1 MKNRIET
8 LITEYFRDEWRRKME
23 TGAKKLDVGKI
34 KISIAQKIMLLVF
47 ISSMITV
54 VVSELSI
61 LPKVTSLYRDSICD
75 NMKNLVSIRLRSQ
88 YYIVILTF
96 IIETFGKSEYRKNLS
111 YIIVR
116 TKSTGKTVFLQLCI
130 RNNEMNIKM
139 FFKTLHYFLKCGLFE
154 FQFSVNP

>member
-1 MKNRIET
+1 KKGTIS
-8 LITEYFRDEWRRKME
+8 LQKQPPLRDL
-23 TGAKKLDVGKI
+23 GYKI
-34 KISIAQKIMLLVF
+34 FLL
-47 ISSMITV
+47 
-54 VVSELSI
+54 
-61 LPKVTSLYRDSICD
+61 
-75 NMKNLVSIRLRSQ
+75 SIRLRSQ

-116 TKSTGKTVFLQLCI
+116 TKSTGKTVLLQLCI